1 MIFHLH
7 RRWNNAA
14 HTCYPGL
21 FLWIVSNRRF
31 EEFETIQS
39 KSPHIRI
46 LNDRVL
52 TSLLLSRGP
61 SIHLLTNIQA
71 MTAGT
76 AKMQVIAISQPIPLA
91 QPKQDQK
98 SVFISKQTRRA
109 HLDGGGSFFLSKSN
123 NYYQLMPIIT
133 QNHKLHLDI
142 WQIST
147 ISPGMAKSRGWFY
160 HCLLFLSLILNF

>member
-46 LNDRVL
+46 LNDRVQ

-109 HLDGGGSFFLSKSN
+109 QILPSGWRRVNTKSQTPSGYPADIHRSDGKIPGQVYKDTYRCLAERYSYLD
-123 NYYQLMPIIT
+123 T
-133 QNHKLHLDI
+133 
-142 WQIST
+142 
-147 ISPGMAKSRGWFY
+147 
-160 HCLLFLSLILNF
+160 CNFPC